1 MEWRIRVYRPGDE
14 MAVAQLAESCF
25 DEALRPYYEED
36 GCRLFFAYIAP
47 GEIAARQSH
56 GAQLFLAE
64 TPEGRL
70 AGMLEMRNFS
80 HISML
85 FTGKEFRRMGVARSL
100 IDRVTPLALRMH
112 GAEFG
117 GLTLLA
123 VPGAVPVYRKLGFRE
138 EGPEQMACGVRFVP
152 MRQCGSGLKRE
163 PGGI

>member
-14 MAVAQLAESCF
+14 TAVSQLAASCF

-64 TPEGRL
+64 TAEGAL
-70 AGMLEMRNFS
+70 AGFLEMRHFC

-85 FTGKEFRRMGVARSL
+85 FTGKAFRRMGVARKL
-100 IDRVTPLALRMH
+100 IDRVTPLAVRMH
-112 GAEFG
+112 GKDFG

-123 VPGAVPVYRKLGFRE
+123 VPGAV
-138 EGPEQMACGVRFVP
+138 
-152 MRQCGSGLKRE
+152 SGYLE
-163 PGGI
+163 L